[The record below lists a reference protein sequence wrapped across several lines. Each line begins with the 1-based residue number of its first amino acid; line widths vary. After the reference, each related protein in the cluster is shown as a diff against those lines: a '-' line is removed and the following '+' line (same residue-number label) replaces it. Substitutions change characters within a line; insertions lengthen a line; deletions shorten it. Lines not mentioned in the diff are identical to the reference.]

1 MLIDSLS
8 VKYVFRV
15 ENSRDGDVRGIFQT
29 LADFS
34 LCNYRC
40 DRVRLANT

>member
-1 MLIDSLS
+1 MLIKSLS

-15 ENSRDGDVRGIFQT
+15 ENSHTGVISGIFET

-34 LCNYRC
+34 LSN
-40 DRVRLANT
+40 